1 MNMNNNKEIYWC
13 CLVSDDDTE
22 LGKMITSEFC
32 VYRHKFVRSHQVLG
46 MLGLPF
52 SSFGFTLDLIWQLLP
67 WSAFGCKS
75 RISEL

>member
-1 MNMNNNKEIYWC
+1 MNMNNSKEIYWC
-13 CLVSDDDTE
+13 CLVSDDDSE
-22 LGKMITSEFC
+22 LEMITSEFC

-46 MLGLPF
+46 MLGLLF
-52 SSFGFTLDLIWQLLP
+52 SSFGCTLDLIWQLLP